1 MHRVTRPE
9 LKRHDERNRLE
20 PRRLPPSPGGGPR
33 PREAETILGH
43 QPGPQRNGLTKEAPV
58 AGLRPRQTR
67 RPVTS
72 VERRMAVRVTSLV
85 ALTVLWS
92 LAGHTQPVA
101 EVTFHHVHMNV
112 VDPQQSIAFYT
123 DAFEQTQRTV
133 VAGWD
138 ALRSEDS
145 YILFSRV
152 TSPRSAEW
160 DTPIWHFGWNS
171 PDVVATHER
180 LVSRGV
186 SFFRVPPPSG
196 HMIAPDGNDV
206 EITPGGGSGPGPTA
220 FNHVHLMSDA
230 PLCAANWYVAMLG
243 LRREADAEAPDDCD
257 VPFAERRDPAN
268 QIHQPNTRLYAGDIL
283 IFIYPN
289 QRLVALSQRP
299 VEDRGVLV
307 SSRGRV
313 LDHIAFAVRDVSAV
327 VARMRRAGVTILE
340 DVHDFGNST
349 LRAAMVEGP
358 DAIAVELVE
367 RSPTPV
373 EP

>member
-1 MHRVTRPE
+1 
-9 LKRHDERNRLE
+9 
-20 PRRLPPSPGGGPR
+20 
-33 PREAETILGH
+33 
-43 QPGPQRNGLTKEAPV
+43 
-58 AGLRPRQTR
+58 
-67 RPVTS
+67 
-72 VERRMAVRVTSLV
+72 
-85 ALTVLWS
+85 
-92 LAGHTQPVA
+92 
-101 EVTFHHVHMNV
+101 MNV

-313 LDHIAFAVRDVSAV
+313 L
-327 VARMRRAGVTILE
+327 T
-340 DVHDFGNST
+340 T
-349 LRAAMVEGP
+349 LRSLSVMCRLSLRECAARGSRSSRMCTTSATRRSGRRWSKGQTRSRSSWSSDRQRLWSRDALFHAHILGALAPSRHACEKRVSLGP
-358 DAIAVELVE
+358 RRGPGGSRRYTPGRGSRLAWPSCCEPHPLLMGSPRSGTSRPGDRSE
-367 RSPTPV
+367 RGY
-373 EP
+373 